1 MSKIINPMLINSLT
15 RNQNTNKLKQTS
27 DNNFS
32 KVFSHELNHLVF
44 SKHAINRIEHR
55 GIELSEE
62 TLCKINT
69 AMDKLVS
76 KGSRDSLVFIDD
88 VAYVVNPKNKV
99 IITAVDKENLKENV
113 FTGIDSAIFM

>member
-1 MSKIINPMLINSLT
+1 MLINSLT